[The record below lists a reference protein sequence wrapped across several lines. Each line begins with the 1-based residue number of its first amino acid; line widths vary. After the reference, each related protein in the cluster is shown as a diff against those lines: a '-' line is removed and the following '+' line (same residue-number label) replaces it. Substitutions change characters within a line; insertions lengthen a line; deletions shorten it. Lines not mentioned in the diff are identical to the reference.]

1 MTKAEVMA
9 RLATVKDIEIDDW
22 DDEIKVTVQD
32 FEGFDEDWCEVFRD
46 YDDEAVD
53 AMLEWLEAHCDHYDG
68 DFYVYFYF
76 EGFEVCVGYTSFD
89 I

>member
-9 RLATVKDIEIDDW
+9 RLAIVKDIEIDEW
-22 DDEIKVTVQD
+22 EDEISVTVQD
-32 FEGFDEDWCEVFRD
+32 FEGFDEEWHEVFRD

-53 AMLEWLEAHCDHYDG
+53 EMLEWLEAHCDHHDG

-76 EGFEVCVGYTSFD
+76 EDCEVRVGYTSFD